1 MLPSSLFAAL
11 ATALSTALATL
22 GGAQPAAKPTVS
34 PTFVIRGH
42 GWGHGV
48 GMGQY
53 GALGYARHGLG
64 YAKILAHF
72 YPGTSLTATT
82 VGQVRVLL
90 ADGVSSVRVS
100 SQAAFRVRDASG
112 KSYKLGAGS
121 YTVGPTL
128 KVRVEATAAP
138 KALPGPIMF
147 TPGRVPLQLSR
158 PYRGSIQVVSKGG
171 GLQAVNIVGLEDYV
185 RGVVSQEVSS
195 DWPADALKAQAVA
208 SRSYAVATRKRGAT
222 YDVFADTRSQVYGG
236 VNAEEFTT
244 SAAVDATAGK
254 VLSYRGQPAITYFY
268 ASSGGKTASLQ
279 DAFPG
284 SRPVPYLVSVPDPYD
299 TLSPYHDWGPYIYS
313 ASSFAQRLGVSGT
326 LVDARIARNPS
337 SRVTSVTLAT
347 SGGQR
352 TISGNDLRRTL
363 GLRSSWF
370 SIGVLSLTQPAK
382 PFVYG
387 IRSDLAGL
395 ARAVKGAR
403 IERLANGSWRLVAP
417 VETQPDGTFAT
428 PIALKASGSYRV
440 SGGKASSAPVKVS
453 VGAFVRLD
461 PATDTTTLSGR
472 ARPVFTGTT
481 VSIQRYEGTTWSK
494 VATAKLDAGGRF
506 TASVDLTPGT
516 YRARVAPGH
525 GLVPGVSPV
534 LRVVGG

>member
-11 ATALSTALATL
+11 AAALGTALATL
-22 GGAQPAAKPTVS
+22 GAAQPAAKPAL

-64 YAKILAHF
+64 YAKILAHY
-72 YPGTSLTATT
+72 YPGTSLTSTT
-82 VGQVRVLL
+82 VGQIRVLL
-90 ADGVSSVRVS
+90 ADGASSVTVS

-112 KSYKLGAGS
+112 KSYKLAAGS
-121 YTVGPTL
+121 YTVGPSL

-171 GLQAVNIVGLEDYV
+171 GLQAINIVGLEDYV

-208 SRSYAVATRKRGAT
+208 SRSYAVATRKRGAA

-236 VNAEEFTT
+236 VEAEDFST

-268 ASSGGKTASLQ
+268 ASSGGKTAAIQ

-284 SRPVPYLVSVPDPYD
+284 SRSVPYLVSVADPYD
-299 TLSPYHDWGPYIYS
+299 SVSPYHDWGPYVYQ
-313 ASSFAQRLGVSGT
+313 SSGLAKRLGIPGR
-326 LVDARIARNPS
+326 LLDAQIARNPS
-337 SRVTSVTLAT
+337 SRVTSVTVTT
-347 SGGQR
+347 SAGQR
-352 TISGNDLRRTL
+352 TISGNDVRRIL

-370 SIGVLSLTQPAK
+370 SIGVLSLSSPAK
-382 PFVYG
+382 PLVYG
-387 IRSDLAGL
+387 IESEVSGI
-395 ARAVKGAR
+395 ARAIKSPR
-403 IERLANGSWRLVAP
+403 IERLASGSWQLVAP
-417 VETQPDGTFAT
+417 VQAQSDGTFAT
-428 PIALKASGSYRV
+428 PITAKAGGSYRV
-440 SGGKASSAPVKVS
+440 SDGKASSAPVKVS
-453 VGAFVRLD
+453 VAAFVRLD
-461 PATDTTTLSGR
+461 RATTPSALTGR
-472 ARPVFTGTT
+472 ARPIFAGTA
-481 VSIQRYEGTTWSK
+481 VSIQRYEGTSWTK
-494 VATAKLDAGGRF
+494 AAAAKLDAGGRF
-506 TASVDLTPGT
+506 TASLELTPGT

-534 LRVVGG
+534 LKVLGG